1 MSGRGKGGAAVKA
14 KSKTRSSRAGLQ
26 FPVGRVHRL
35 LRKGNYGERIHPLYR
50 SLRGE
55 WEPTRFA
62 GQLKTLSRKWRVSRY
77 AKTFGEIFL
86 TDYCSP

>member
-1 MSGRGKGGAAVKA
+1 MADYGQLRGKGESGKLNFVI
-14 KSKTRSSRAGLQ
+14 
-26 FPVGRVHRL
+26 
-35 LRKGNYGERIHPLYR
+35 YHPLYR